1 MHYKDKT
8 KEELR
13 KEFLEYLLSI
23 RRIMN
28 IDIKIHSLA
37 TEMALDR
44 IMRIN
49 GLKEKTT
56 ELKAFHPGAGK
67 GWDIHLEDKKT
78 GEIYYAEILGN
89 DNFNYGEQKNKLI
102 KTAKELL
109 KKKGA
114 KRYLF
119 VLFDK
124 QVKDTGK
131 VLKPKI
137 KRSDFEKIKIIGLM
151 EVSCW

>member
-8 KEELR
+8 KDELR
-13 KEFLEYLLSI
+13 KEFLKYLLSI
-23 RRIMN
+23 RRIRN
-28 IDIKIHSLA
+28 INIRIHSLA

-78 GEIYYAEILGN
+78 GEIYYAEILSN
-89 DNFNYGEQKNKLI
+89 DNFDYGDQKNKLI
-102 KTAKELL
+102 KTAKKLL
-109 KKKGA
+109 KEKEA

-119 VLFDK
+119 VLFDQ

-137 KRSDFEKIKIIGLM
+137 KRSDFEKIKIIPIFQENL
-151 EVSCW
+151 

>member
-1 MHYKDKT
+1 MPYKKNT
-8 KEELR
+8 KNELIE
-13 KEFLEYLLSI
+13 EFLKFLISI
-23 RRIMN
+23 RRIKN

-49 GLKEKTT
+49 GLKKKTT

-78 GEIYYAEILGN
+78 GEIYYAEILSN
-89 DNFNYGEQKNKLI
+89 DNFNYGEQKNKLF
-102 KTAKELL
+102 KTAKKLL
-109 KKKGA
+109 KEKEA

-131 VLKPKI
+131 VLKPDI
-137 KRSDFEKIKIIGLM
+137 KRSDFEKIKIISIFQENL
-151 EVSCW
+151 

>member
-13 KEFLEYLLSI
+13 KEFLSYLIKI
-23 RRIMN
+23 RKIMN

-37 TEMALDR
+37 TEMALGR

-56 ELKAFHPGAGK
+56 ELKAFHPSAGK
-67 GWDIHLEDKKT
+67 GWDVHLEDKKT
-78 GEIYYAEILGN
+78 GEIYYAEILSN
-89 DNFNYGEQKNKLI
+89 DNFNYTNQKNKLI
-102 KTAKELL
+102 KTAKKLL
-109 KKKGA
+109 KEKEA

-119 VLFDK
+119 VLFHK
-124 QVKDTGK
+124 QVKNTGK
-131 VLKPKI
+131 VLKPEI
-137 KRSDFEKIKIIGLM
+137 KRIDFEKIKIIPIFQGNL
-151 EVSCW
+151 